1 MDLDRL
7 RRDRPD
13 LFLTSEERELVAGF
27 EEPPEDIREAF
38 LDAIPKLI
46 LIYKKKRD
54 AFRRKD
60 EALWKEVIQ
69 EEADLIGSGL

>member
-13 LFLTSEERELVAGF
+13 LFLASDERELVAGF
-27 EEPPEDIREAF
+27 EEPPDEIREAF

-46 LIYKKKRD
+46 LIYNKKRD

-60 EALWKEVIQ
+60 EKLWKEVIH
-69 EEADLIGSGL
+69 EEADLIGSGM